1 MNKKKK
7 LEFDKLVFIITLT
20 TSIVLAV
27 IGFFCPP
34 QGVIDGSVLLACS
47 IFLGFASLAEVRA
60 LVDDGKS
67 AKFTHGDTS
76 IEISDDNDEN

>member
-1 MNKKKK
+1 MNKKTK
-7 LEFDKLVFIITLT
+7 LEFDKVVFIITLT
-20 TSIVLAV
+20 TSIILAV

-76 IEISDDNDEN
+76 IEIKRYDEE

>member
-1 MNKKKK
+1 MNKKTK
-7 LEFDKLVFIITLT
+7 LEFDKVVFIITLT

-27 IGFFCPP
+27 VGFLCPP

-47 IFLGFASLAEVRA
+47 IFLGFASLAEVRS

-76 IEISDDNDEN
+76 IEISDDNDEK

>member
-7 LEFDKLVFIITLT
+7 LEFDKVVFIITLT

-47 IFLGFASLAEVRA
+47 IFLGFASLAEVRSM
-60 LVDDGKS
+60 VEDGKS
-67 AKFTHGDTS
+67 AKFTHGETS
-76 IEISDDNDEN
+76 IEISDDNED